1 VPSGAG
7 GWATRSGQRALPRRR
22 LRDHGAR
29 AGKRVRGLRVLA
41 ATAVAAVEHQH
52 RDTGHDE
59 QPTEQLVGA
68 ALAFDRPRG
77 AAPASPFNQ
86 ALGPERVLGFG
97 AVPLDRVLRVR
108 ATFGVTV
115 SDIVMAARDLGPP
128 RVARRPPGLPGDPLR
143 AMVSVSVRTGD
154 DAPTSGNVIALTTCA
169 LPVGEPDPVERLDE
183 CTGSWPTSSSRLRL
197 ADRVRL
203 PVNLVVSNVP
213 GPVEALFLAGR
224 ELLERYP
231 VPTTSEGLGLS
242 ITVQGYRGVL
252 QYGVVSAPRTSWT
265 TTWTRWWR
273 TCSTRTTKLAALAA
287 IRR

>member
-1 VPSGAG
+1 VAQVG
-7 GWATRSGQRALPRRR
+7 GQPGQVSARSRGRR

-68 ALAFDRPRG
+68 ALAFDLPRG

-97 AVPLDRVLRVR
+97 AVPLDRVRRVR
-108 ATFGVTV
+108 AAFGVTV
-115 SDIVMAARDLGPP
+115 SDIVMA
-128 RVARRPPGLPGDPLR
+128 
-143 AMVSVSVRTGD
+143 
-154 DAPTSGNVIALTTCA
+154 
-169 LPVGEPDPVERLDE
+169 
-183 CTGSWPTSSSRLRL
+183 
-197 ADRVRL
+197 
-203 PVNLVVSNVP
+203 
-213 GPVEALFLAGR
+213 
-224 ELLERYP
+224 
-231 VPTTSEGLGLS
+231 
-242 ITVQGYRGVL
+242 
-252 QYGVVSAPRTSWT
+252 
-265 TTWTRWWR
+265 TWTRWWR